1 MTFRDD
7 VLSNRKKRGMGG
19 GAIICFTSDKCL
31 LDFESEFTLI
41 RVYP

>member
-7 VLSNRKKRGMGG
+7 VLSNRKKGGGG